1 MSEPIRDFFRKRKI
15 EKYSKGLPTGLVP
28 MSDIST
34 VNVIMDVEDVEWNAL
49 KEDILAWGKATG
61 IKVEIYFFDFRKLG
75 KDEILLTSIQTTVAR
90 KDLNWYDMPTY
101 EKIAPM
107 IEQESDLLIS
117 LIDNGDFPIEF
128 ISKCSTARFKIGR
141 KAYQG
146 HCYDMIISGRQND
159 GVSTCARDVF
169 AGIMEFLEKIK
180 K

>member
-1 MSEPIRDFFRKRKI
+1 MFESIKDFFRKRKI
-15 EKYSKGLPTGLVP
+15 RKLSRAVPTGLLP
-28 MSDIST
+28 LSDIHS
-34 VNVIMDVEDVEWNAL
+34 VNVIIDVEENEYDLL
-49 KEDILAWGKATG
+49 KEELLAWGKDTQR
-61 IKVEIYFFDFRKLG
+61 KVTIYYFDFRKLG
-75 KDEILLTSIQTTVAR
+75 KNELLLTSIQTTVAR

-128 ISKCSTARFKIGR
+128 ISKCSAARFKIGR
-141 KAYQG
+141 KAYPG